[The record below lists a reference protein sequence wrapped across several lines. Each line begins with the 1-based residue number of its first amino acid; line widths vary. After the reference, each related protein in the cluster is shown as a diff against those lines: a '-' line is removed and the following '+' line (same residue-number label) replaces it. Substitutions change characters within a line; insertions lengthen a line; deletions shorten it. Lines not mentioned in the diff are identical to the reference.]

1 MDNSRG
7 DTSASNRENVVLLPK
22 TREYYQVQLTRLLE
36 KEDYVQAQELLRF
49 LLSCQ
54 TEDESDRGEWESLL
68 HWLDNHL
75 DSISFESTEE
85 EEVTEAELTSLHLNE
100 KAERDE
106 RFVRQLL
113 GALYEDTGLEQK
125 LLSLEQLAYLKTPAH
140 LSELVADWIESKP
153 QHPLVQFKTLQ
164 MLKQRGFNKELLLK
178 RNDRVY
184 RYLVQDTPIAMDEY
198 PSAVKAVPERVR
210 EVCEVMNPSLAYFA
224 EQAWSQFIAAVYGNE
239 LYDQL
244 VQATDAGIGIWAA
257 ALHQAAVDAMTGD
270 SRTGEIRSY
279 YHVRDEEIFQWEHV
293 YRAIIGTFHA
303 L

>member
-36 KEDYVQAQELLRF
+36 KEDYVQAQDLLRF